1 MMYHGFDFV
10 PLVLLNSDFDSIS
23 VFRFGPF
30 LFLATPIQD
39 VYKPKTDN
47 KCMINA
53 LYLMT
58 ISSIH
63 AMMT

>member
-10 PLVLLNSDFDSIS
+10 PLFLLSSDFDSIS
-23 VFRFGPF
+23 VFRFGQF

-47 KCMINA
+47 KCMIND
-53 LYLMT
+53 LYSMT
-58 ISSIH
+58 ISPIH